1 MMNTNDRGNLNF
13 LLTASKETLQQW
25 YNDID
30 SKDLVY
36 AMQLLDRY
44 AEELNVRDSLTGMD
58 AALATLCDLTD
69 DPYAEANAVLAKFK
83 LNRSL

>member
-1 MMNTNDRGNLNF
+1 MNTNDRVNLNF

-30 SKDLVY
+30 SKNLVY

-44 AEELNVRDSLTGMD
+44 AEELNVR
-58 AALATLCDLTD
+58 
-69 DPYAEANAVLAKFK
+69 
-83 LNRSL
+83 